1 MRQNGD
7 GGFAIDDGFA
17 DDNDVMMEMP
27 DFTFGGPDELNVQG
41 LFHEEL
47 LTQAAAPS
55 NPAQRSLLQLQ
66 QGQGA
71 MNMRDLSNLQL
82 DPKHMNAANM
92 EAANLEYVVGQNNQN
107 IVGNIGVQPALNVS
121 WVDDNQKIL
130 NHLNQEQQ
138 NEQYAEL
145 HRGGIYKRGAMNLQA
160 MNAVICKLEN
170 ADFESLTSFF
180 DTKKHGNWAGP
191 DQWYHRRYQLTLQS
205 HKNKQRAASSEGS
218 PERKVSAQQRA
229 DGQQSGNVV
238 GNAPRQRRERQ
249 SKWIDFMGIANG
261 QLIEEK
267 EFEEPQRSYNTLTQG
282 VLDRNRKGY
291 HSLPKD
297 LQIKPDL
304 FIKLFH
310 RPNYSVWK
318 HWLNQHKLRMM
329 KRRNESAENGN
340 VSALPQPDSAVGG
353 SFINPQGMSMDD
365 ASGMAMGLDAME
377 RSQVLA
383 MEQMAQ
389 FENGDEE
396 DEFQYDYGNPMDTS
410 HFVPN
415 LGGDAGGHG
424 DDGIQFD
431 FNLNG
436 YDLIEADPDR
446 KVERIQ
452 VEYAVTAKKV
462 NVRKLKLKL
471 WDRIDADIVMAN
483 KENVSKNSNV
493 NRSDNREGT
502 GDDEDIEMER
512 SDDDGHKVEKEQ
524 KAVTFQDSLSSLPA
538 NISSSISVQMCFICL
553 LHLANER
560 ELQFVPREMKEA
572 LEGKVIKRGDFEIQY
587 ANENSEF
594 EREAQKTNTVMIL

>member
-1 MRQNGD
+1 
-7 GGFAIDDGFA
+7 
-17 DDNDVMMEMP
+17 MMEMP
-27 DFTFGGPDELNVQG
+27 DFTLGGPDELNAQD

-47 LTQAAAPS
+47 LTQAVAP
-55 NPAQRSLLQLQ
+55 NGAQKSLLMV

-71 MNMRDLSNLQL
+71 VNVRNLSNLQL
-82 DPKHMNAANM
+82 DPNQLNAANM

-107 IVGNIGVQPALNVS
+107 IIGNIGVQPALNVS
-121 WVDDNQKIL
+121 WVDDNQQVL
-130 NHLNQEQQ
+130 SHLNQEQQ
-138 NEQYAEL
+138 NEQYAQL
-145 HRGGIYKRGAMNLQA
+145 HRGGIYKRGAMNLTA
-160 MNAVICKLEN
+160 MNAVISKLEN

-205 HKNKQRAASSEGS
+205 QKNKQRSSSSTSPSRDSSSAAQRDGDGA
-218 PERKVSAQQRA
+218 KV
-229 DGQQSGNVV
+229 
-238 GNAPRQRRERQ
+238 PRQRKERQ
-249 SKWIDFMGIANG
+249 SKWIDFLGVAGG

-267 EFEEPQRSYNTLTQG
+267 EFEEPQRSYNTLTQA
-282 VLDRNRKGY
+282 VLDKNRKGY

-329 KRRNESAENGN
+329 KRRNQDTVHPDGDNG
-340 VSALPQPDSAVGG
+340 ALAQHHDSSAVGV
-353 SFINPQGMSMDD
+353 SFIGQHPMDLVDGGGGGGMDGMG
-365 ASGMAMGLDAME
+365 GMAVDLEALE

-389 FENGDEE
+389 FENGDDD
-396 DEFQYDYGNPMDTS
+396 DEFQYDYQNPMDTS

-415 LGGDAGGHG
+415 LGGDGG
-424 DDGIQFD
+424 DDEAPHFD

-446 KVERIQ
+446 KVERIE
-452 VEYAVTAKKV
+452 VGYAVTAKKV

-471 WDRIDADIVMAN
+471 WDRIDTDIVPTE
-483 KENVSKNSNV
+483 KENVSRNSNV
-493 NRSDNREGT
+493 KVPEE
-502 GDDEDIEMER
+502 DEDIEMG
-512 SDDDGHKVEKEQ
+512 DADGGGVSEKG
-524 KAVTFQDSLSSLPA
+524 KAVTFQDSLSSLPGG
-538 NISSSISVQMCFICL
+538 ISSAVSVQMCFICL
-553 LHLANER
+553 LHLANEK
-560 ELQFVPREMKEA
+560 ELQFVPKEETA
-572 LEGKVIKRGDFEIQY
+572 GKLAKRGDFEIQY
-587 ANENSEF
+587 ANSNSKF